1 MAETVRF
8 QHFEVLRKEDGSLY
22 ELGRGAMGITYKAF
36 DTNLRSH
43 VALKVI
49 KSAYLNS
56 ETARQRFL
64 REARAA
70 AALRH
75 PNVATVFHL
84 GREADS
90 YFYAM
95 EFVDG
100 ETVEALIKREGA
112 VATLMA
118 LKIATQVA
126 RALGAAQKQ
135 GLVHRDIKPSN
146 VMFVREDGGEI
157 AVKVIDFGLAKN
169 ANAEGED
176 SATLTTGGFLGTPH
190 FASPEQLEERE
201 IDVRSD
207 IYSLG
212 VTLWYMLAG
221 KTPFSGSTAQ
231 VMSQH
236 LNSDP
241 PFGTF
246 QGQPAAV
253 VGLLRR
259 MMAKNPDDRP
269 QTPADLRRELD
280 ECVEQIEDGAP
291 PTKADSFEPPPAPPE
306 PLEASRPAP
315 GALLAGRYRLLK
327 EITASD
333 HGRMFRAER
342 IEDNAAV
349 AVLILHSG
357 LVGRSE
363 VFTHLEQEVRSLQQ
377 LRHTAFQRILSLEYS
392 NAQTF
397 LVLEWIEGPA
407 LLDLLRTR
415 RALPASEAKL
425 LLSPLADAF
434 DELGSAGLGC
444 PDIAAHEILL
454 PGADVGKPVA
464 SWPACQPRFL
474 PLTALGSSSASPEAT
489 MVASSFALMKERGAF
504 AGSPSTAY
512 VYAVASLAY
521 EMLGGVKAGG
531 SMSAYVPI
539 PGLSEQGNA
548 VLRRALTPEQN
559 YKNARAFVD
568 DLAGEVSFTP
578 QAAPVRAPTLAPQT
592 APVRAPTFAPSPVP
606 REKSRPFSVRWLVA
620 AVVVLLTIGGGVFW
634 QRVKLA
640 ERLRASQTPRA
651 DLITPTPA
659 PAAIA
664 SPTPKSTSTP
674 APVPTRPPST
684 PAPTLPPSTPAP
696 TLPPSTSVPTLPPST
711 PVPTLPPSTPVP
723 TLAPSTP
730 VPTPP
735 PSTPVPTLPPS
746 TPVPTLP
753 PSTPVPSLPPSTPV
767 PSLSPYQ
774 QALAAAEELQ
784 RKDDL
789 AGALAA
795 YAEVATR
802 FPEEKPPREALE
814 MIAASLRARS
824 SKMRPDDLAKFRQPL
839 ERAGALDTTSA
850 QMLLGEMLRQTDPDD
865 ALKWFIAAGNRGQ
878 TEAMVLAGQMMASG
892 RGVEAPDL
900 PGAASWFSKAAEKG
914 DSAGMYTLAECYLF
928 AKGVQKDPKRALE
941 LLTAAS
947 ALNNPRAMNLLGDL
961 YRKGV
966 PGLIKPNFEESVRLF
981 SQAKELGFL
990 DAQGNLGVLYIYGQ
1004 GVPKDEMKAV
1014 ALFRDGAE
1022 KGNALCMY
1030 FYAMCFDGGVGI
1042 DKDRESAR
1050 IWYVRSAQGGNRTA
1064 IEWCKKNNIPLASPP

>member
-1 MAETVRF
+1 MAETSRF

-36 DTNLRSH
+36 DTNLRCH

-84 GREADS
+84 GREADD

-100 ETVEALIKREGA
+100 ETIEAFIKREGA
-112 VATLMA
+112 VPILMA
-118 LKIATQVA
+118 LKIAAQVA
-126 RALGAAQKQ
+126 RALSAAQKQ

-157 AVKVIDFGLAKN
+157 AVKVIDFGLAKD

-176 SATLTTGGFLGTPH
+176 SATLTTDGFLGTPH

-221 KTPFSGSTAQ
+221 KTPFIGSTAQ

-236 LNSDP
+236 LHRDP
-241 PFGTF
+241 PFETL

-253 VGLLRR
+253 VDLLRR

-280 ECVEQIEDGAP
+280 ECVEQIEDGSPRAK
-291 PTKADSFEPPPAPPE
+291 TDSFEPPAAPPK
-306 PLEASRPAP
+306 PLEDRHAVA
-315 GALLAGRYRLLK
+315 GAILAGRYSLLK

-357 LVGRSE
+357 LVRRSE
-363 VFTHLEQEVRSLQQ
+363 LFTRLEQEVRSLQQ
-377 LRHTAFQRILSLEYS
+377 LSHTSFQRILSLEYA
-392 NAQTF
+392 NAHAF

-415 RALPASEAKL
+415 RALPASEATL

-454 PGADVGKPVA
+454 PGADLGKPVA
-464 SWPACQPRFL
+464 SWPACRPSFL
-474 PLTALGSSSASPEAT
+474 PLTAVGSSSASPEAT

-531 SMSAYVPI
+531 SMSTYVPI
-539 PGLSEQGNA
+539 PGLSEQGNS

-568 DLAGEVSFTP
+568 DLAGE
-578 QAAPVRAPTLAPQT
+578 AAFAPQT
-592 APVRAPTFAPSPVP
+592 APVAIPTFAPALLP
-606 REKSRPFSVRWLVA
+606 REKSQPSSVRWLVA
-620 AVVVLLTIGGGVFW
+620 ALVGLLIIFGVVLWQGG
-634 QRVKLA
+634 VKLA
-640 ERLRASQTPRA
+640 ERLRVSQAPQA
-651 DLITPTPA
+651 DVIAPTPA
-659 PAAIA
+659 PTSTA
-664 SPTPKSTSTP
+664 SPTAEPTSPATP
-674 APVPTRPPST
+674 ELTLPPLT
-684 PAPTLPPSTPAP
+684 PEPTLPPSTPEP
-696 TLPPSTSVPTLPPST
+696 TLSPSAPEPT
-711 PVPTLPPSTPVP
+711 
-723 TLAPSTP
+723 
-730 VPTPP
+730 
-735 PSTPVPTLPPS
+735 
-746 TPVPTLP
+746 
-753 PSTPVPSLPPSTPV
+753 
-767 PSLSPYQ
+767 LSPYQ

-784 RKDDL
+784 QNDDL

-795 YAEVATR
+795 YAQVAAR
-802 FPEEKPPREALE
+802 FPEEEQPREALE
-814 MIAASLRARS
+814 MIAASLRARA
-824 SKMRPDDLAKFRQPL
+824 SKMPPNDLARLRQPL
-839 ERAGALDTTSA
+839 EKAAALDTISA
-850 QMLLGEMLRQTDPDD
+850 QMLLGEMLRQTDSDE
-865 ALKWFIAAGNRGQ
+865 ALRWFLAAGNRGQ
-878 TEAMVLAGQMMASG
+878 TEAMVFAGQMIASG

-900 PGAASWFSKAAEKG
+900 LEAASWFSKAAEKG
-914 DSAGMYTLAECYLF
+914 DSAGMYALAECHLF
-928 AKGVQKDPKRALE
+928 GKGVPKDPRRALE

-947 ALNNPRAMNLLGDL
+947 ALNNPRSMNLLGDL

-966 PGLIKPNFEESVRLF
+966 PELIKPNFDESVRLF
-981 SQAKELGFL
+981 SQAKDLGFL

-1014 ALFRDGAE
+1014 ALFKDGAE

-1042 DKDRESAR
+1042 DKDRDSAR
-1050 IWYVRSAQGGNRTA
+1050 VWYLRAAKGGNRTA
-1064 IEWCKKNNIPLASPP
+1064 IDWCKKNNIPLASPP

>member
-1 MAETVRF
+1 MAEAFRF
-8 QHFEVLRKEDGSLY
+8 QHFEVLRREDGSRY

-36 DTNLRSH
+36 DTNLRCH

-49 KSAYLNS
+49 RSAYLDS
-56 ETARQRFL
+56 ETARERFL

-84 GREADS
+84 GREADN

-100 ETVEALIKREGA
+100 DTVEAFIKREGA
-112 VATLMA
+112 VPTLMA
-118 LKIATQVA
+118 LKIVAQVA
-126 RALGAAQKQ
+126 RALSAAQKQ

-146 VMFVREDGGEI
+146 VMFVREEGGEV

-169 ANAEGED
+169 TNAEGED

-201 IDVRSD
+201 IDARSD

-236 LNSDP
+236 LHRDP
-241 PFGTF
+241 PFETLH
-246 QGQPAAV
+246 GQPAAV
-253 VGLLRR
+253 VDLLRR

-269 QTPADLRRELD
+269 PTPGALRRELD
-280 ECVEQIEDGAP
+280 ECIERLEDGAP
-291 PTKADSFEPPPAPPE
+291 SAKADSFEPPPAPPE
-306 PLEASRPAP
+306 PLESSRAAP
-315 GALLAGRYRLLK
+315 GALLGGRYRLLK

-342 IEDNAAV
+342 TEDNAAV
-349 AVLILHSG
+349 AVLILDSG
-357 LVGRSE
+357 LAGRSE
-363 VFTHLEQEVRSLQQ
+363 VFTRLEQEVRSLQQ

-392 NAQTF
+392 NAYTF

-415 RALPASEAKL
+415 RALPASEAKM

-454 PGADVGKPVA
+454 PGAEFDKPVA
-464 SWPACQPRFL
+464 SWPACRPRFL
-474 PLTALGSSSASPEAT
+474 PLTAVGSSSASPEAT
-489 MVASSFALMKERGAF
+489 MVASSFALMKETGAF

-521 EMLGGVKAGG
+521 EMLGGVRAGG
-531 SMSAYVPI
+531 SMDTYVPI
-539 PGLSEQGNA
+539 PGLSEQGNS
-548 VLRRALTPEQN
+548 VLRRALAPEQN

-568 DLAGEVSFTP
+568 DLAGQAAFAP
-578 QAAPVRAPTLAPQT
+578 QAAGIRGVSPP
-592 APVRAPTFAPSPVP
+592 PVP
-606 REKSRPFSVRWLVA
+606 RKKPSSVRWLIA
-620 AVVVLLTIGGGVFW
+620 ALVGMLIIFGVVLWRG
-634 QRVKLA
+634 VKLA
-640 ERLRASQTPRA
+640 ERLRVSQVPRS
-651 DLITPTPA
+651 DLIAPTPA
-659 PAAIA
+659 PTSTA
-664 SPTPKSTSTP
+664 SPIAEPTSPTTPE
-674 APVPTRPPST
+674 PTLSPST
-684 PAPTLPPSTPAP
+684 PEPT
-696 TLPPSTSVPTLPPST
+696 
-711 PVPTLPPSTPVP
+711 
-723 TLAPSTP
+723 
-730 VPTPP
+730 
-735 PSTPVPTLPPS
+735 
-746 TPVPTLP
+746 
-753 PSTPVPSLPPSTPV
+753 
-767 PSLSPYQ
+767 LSPYQ
-774 QALAAAEELQ
+774 QALASAEELQ
-784 RKDDL
+784 RNDDL

-795 YAEVATR
+795 YAEVVAR
-802 FPEEKPPREALE
+802 FPEEEQPREALE
-814 MIAASLRARS
+814 MIAASLRARA
-824 SKMRPDDLAKFRQPL
+824 SKMPLNDLAQLRKPL
-839 ERAGALDTTSA
+839 EKAAALNTISA
-850 QMLLGEMLRQTDPDD
+850 QMLLGEILRQTDSDE
-865 ALKWFIAAGNRGQ
+865 ALRWFLAAGNRGQ
-878 TEAMVLAGQMMASG
+878 TEAMVLAGQMIASG

-900 PGAASWFSKAAEKG
+900 PEAASWFSKAAERG
-914 DSAGMYTLAECYLF
+914 DSAGMYTLAECHLF
-928 AKGVQKDPKRALE
+928 GKGVPKDPKRALE

-966 PGLIKPNFEESVRLF
+966 PGLIKPNFDESVRLF
-981 SQAKELGFL
+981 SQAKDLGFL

-1004 GVPKDEMKAV
+1004 GVPKDEMKAA
-1014 ALFRDGAE
+1014 ALFKDGAE

-1050 IWYVRSAQGGNRTA
+1050 VWYLRAAKGGNRTA
-1064 IEWCKKNNIPLASPP
+1064 IDWCKKNNIPLATPP

>member
-1 MAETVRF
+1 MNAMAEAVRF

-36 DTNLRSH
+36 DTNLRCH

-84 GREADS
+84 GREADN

-112 VATLMA
+112 VPTVMA
-118 LKIATQVA
+118 LRIAAQVA

-169 ANAEGED
+169 AGGEGED

-212 VTLWYMLAG
+212 VTLWYMLVG

-236 LNSDP
+236 LHRDP
-241 PFGTF
+241 PFGTL
-246 QGQPAAV
+246 QGQPAGV
-253 VGLLRR
+253 LNLLRR

-269 QTPADLRRELD
+269 QTPADLRREID
-280 ECVEQIEDGAP
+280 ECLEQIEEGGP
-291 PTKADSFEPPPAPPE
+291 PAKGEPPPAPPE
-306 PLEASRPAP
+306 PLEGRRAAP

-349 AVLILHSG
+349 AVLILHSV

-363 VFTHLEQEVRSLQQ
+363 AFTRLEQEVQSLQK
-377 LRHTAFQRILSLEYS
+377 LRHPAFQRILSFEHTT
-392 NAQTF
+392 AQTF

-407 LLDLLRTR
+407 LLDLLRAR

-434 DELGSAGLGC
+434 DELGSAGLAC

-454 PGADVGKPVA
+454 PGADVGQPVS
-464 SWPACQPRFL
+464 SWPVCQPRFL
-474 PLTALGSSSASPEAT
+474 SLTTVGSGSASPEAT

-521 EMLGGVKAGG
+521 EMLGGVKAGS
-531 SMSAYVPI
+531 SMGAYVPI

-548 VLRRALTPEQN
+548 VLKRALTPASH
-559 YKNARAFVD
+559 YKNARAFVE
-568 DLAGEVSFTP
+568 DLAEEASF
-578 QAAPVRAPTLAPQT
+578 APQP
-592 APVRAPTFAPSPVP
+592 AKVRAPTFAPPP
-606 REKSRPFSVRWLVA
+606 LPQEKSRPSSVRWLVG
-620 AVVVLLTIGGGVFW
+620 AVALLLVIGGVVFW
-634 QRVKLA
+634 QGVKLV
-640 ERLRASQTPRA
+640 ERLRGSQTP
-651 DLITPTPA
+651 DLITPAPTPE
-659 PAAIA
+659 PIAAA
-664 SPTPKSTSTP
+664 SPTPESTSKPTPEPTLSTSTP
-674 APVPTRPPST
+674 EPALALATPEPALSKPTTPEPTLTKPTPEPTLTRPT
-684 PAPTLPPSTPAP
+684 PEPTLSR
-696 TLPPSTSVPTLPPST
+696 
-711 PVPTLPPSTPVP
+711 
-723 TLAPSTP
+723 
-730 VPTPP
+730 PTPE
-735 PSTPVPTLPPS
+735 PTAAPE
-746 TPVPTLP
+746 
-753 PSTPVPSLPPSTPV
+753 
-767 PSLSPYQ
+767 LSPYG

-795 YAEVATR
+795 YAEVAAR
-802 FPEEKPPREALE
+802 FPEENYPREALE

-824 SKMRPDDLAKFRQPL
+824 SKMRSGDLAALRQPL
-839 ERAGALDTTSA
+839 EQAAALDSVSA
-850 QMLLGEMLRQTDPDD
+850 QMLLGEMLRQTDPRD
-865 ALKWFIAAGNRGQ
+865 ALKWLIAAGNRGQ
-878 TEAMVLAGQMMASG
+878 TEAMVVVGQMLASG

-914 DSAGMYTLAECYLF
+914 ESAGMYALAECHLF
-928 AKGVQKDPKRALE
+928 GKGVPKDPKRAVE

-966 PGLIKPNFEESVRLF
+966 QGLIEPNFDESVRLF

-1004 GVPKDEMKAV
+1004 GVPKDEQKAV

-1022 KGNALCMY
+1022 KGNPLCMY
-1030 FYAMCFDGGVGI
+1030 FYAMCFDGGVGV
-1042 DKDRESAR
+1042 DRDRKSAR
-1050 IWYVRSAQGGNRTA
+1050 AWYVRAAQGGNRTA

>member
-22 ELGRGAMGITYKAF
+22 ELGHGAMGITYKAF
-36 DTNLRSH
+36 DTNLRCH

-84 GREADS
+84 GREAED

-100 ETVEALIKREGA
+100 ETVEAFIKREGA
-112 VATLMA
+112 VPTLMA
-118 LKIATQVA
+118 LKIAAQVA

-146 VMFVREDGGEI
+146 VMFVREEGGDI

-212 VTLWYMLAG
+212 VTLWFMLVG

-236 LNSDP
+236 LHRDP
-241 PFGTF
+241 PFGTL
-246 QGQPAAV
+246 QGQPATV

-269 QTPADLRRELD
+269 QTPIDLRRELD
-280 ECVEQIEDGAP
+280 ECIERLEDAAQP
-291 PTKADSFEPPPAPPE
+291 AKPDSLEPPPAPPE
-306 PLEASRPAP
+306 RPEGSRAAP

-327 EITASD
+327 ETTASD
-333 HGRMFRAER
+333 HGQMFRAER

-357 LVGRSE
+357 LVARSE
-363 VFTHLEQEVRSLQQ
+363 LFTRLEQEVRSLQQ
-377 LRHTAFQRILSLEYS
+377 LKHPAFQRILSLEYT
-392 NAQTF
+392 NTHTF
-397 LVLEWIEGPA
+397 LLLEWIEGPA

-434 DELGSAGLGC
+434 DELGLAGLGC

-454 PGADVGKPVA
+454 PGADVGQPVY
-464 SWPACQPRFL
+464 SWPVCQPRFL
-474 PLTALGSSSASPEAT
+474 PLMTVGSGSASPEAT

-504 AGSPSTAY
+504 TGSPSTAY
-512 VYAVASLAY
+512 GYAVASLAY
-521 EMLGGVKAGG
+521 EMLGGVKAGS
-531 SMSAYVPI
+531 SMGTYVPI
-539 PGLSEQGNA
+539 PGLSEQGNS
-548 VLRRALTPEQN
+548 VLRRALTPGQY
-559 YKNARAFVD
+559 YKSARTFVE
-568 DLAGEVSFTP
+568 DLADEASF
-578 QAAPVRAPTLAPQT
+578 APQP
-592 APVRAPTFAPSPVP
+592 AKVRAPTFTPPP
-606 REKSRPFSVRWLVA
+606 LPQQTSRPLSVRWFVA
-620 AVVVLLTIGGGVFW
+620 AVLVLLIIGGIVLW
-634 QRVKLA
+634 QGVKLA
-640 ERLRASQTPRA
+640 EWLRVSKTPRV
-651 DLITPTPA
+651 DLITPTPE
-659 PAAIA
+659 PVVTA
-664 SPTPKSTSTP
+664 SPTPESTATP
-674 APVPTRPPST
+674 T
-684 PAPTLPPSTPAP
+684 PEPTLSPATPEP
-696 TLPPSTSVPTLPPST
+696 TLSPATPEPT
-711 PVPTLPPSTPVP
+711 
-723 TLAPSTP
+723 
-730 VPTPP
+730 
-735 PSTPVPTLPPS
+735 
-746 TPVPTLP
+746 
-753 PSTPVPSLPPSTPV
+753 
-767 PSLSPYQ
+767 LSPYE
-774 QALAAAEELQ
+774 QALTAAEELQ

-789 AGALAA
+789 ADALAA
-795 YAEVATR
+795 YAEVAAR
-802 FPEEKPPREALE
+802 FPEEKQPREALE
-814 MIAASLRARS
+814 MIAASLRAHS
-824 SKMRPDDLAKFRQPL
+824 SKMRPGDLARLRQPL
-839 ERAGALDTTSA
+839 EKAAALDTISA
-850 QMLLGEMLRQTDPDD
+850 QMLLGEMLRQTDSDD

-878 TEAMVLAGQMMASG
+878 TEAMVVAGQMMASG
-892 RGVEAPDL
+892 RGVAAPDL

-914 DSAGMYTLAECYLF
+914 DSAGMYALAECHLF
-928 AKGVQKDPKRALE
+928 GKGVPKDPKRAVE

-947 ALNNPRAMNLLGDL
+947 ALNNARAMNLLGDL
-961 YRKGV
+961 YRRGV
-966 PGLIKPNFEESVRLF
+966 PGLIEPNFDQSVRLF

-1014 ALFRDGAE
+1014 AIFRDGAE

-1042 DKDRESAR
+1042 DRDRESAR
-1050 IWYVRSAQGGNRTA
+1050 SWYVRAAQGGNRTA

>member
-1 MAETVRF
+1 MAETVKF
-8 QHFEVLRKEDGSLY
+8 EHFEVLRKDDGSLY
-22 ELGRGAMGITYKAF
+22 ELGRGAMGVTYKAF
-36 DTNLRSH
+36 DTNLRCH

-84 GREADS
+84 GREVDN

-100 ETVEALIKREGA
+100 ETVEALIDREGA
-112 VATLMA
+112 VPTLMA
-118 LKIATQVA
+118 LKIAAQVA

-146 VMFVREDGGEI
+146 VMFVREEGGEI

-169 ANAEGED
+169 ANPEGDD
-176 SATLTTGGFLGTPH
+176 SATLTVGGFLGTPH

-236 LNSDP
+236 LHRDP
-241 PFGTF
+241 PFGTL
-246 QGQPAAV
+246 QGQPANV
-253 VGLLRR
+253 VDLLRR

-269 QTPADLRRELD
+269 QTPIELRRELE
-280 ECVEQIEDGAP
+280 ECVERLEN
-291 PTKADSFEPPPAPPE
+291 PAPPAKADTLETPPALPE
-306 PLEASRPAP
+306 PRAAP
-315 GALLAGRYRLLK
+315 GALVAGKYRLLK

-349 AVLILHSG
+349 AVLILHSD

-363 VFTHLEQEVRSLQQ
+363 LFTRLEQEVRSLQQ
-377 LRHTAFQRILSLEYS
+377 LRHPAFQRILSLEYTT
-392 NAQTF
+392 AHTF
-397 LVLEWIEGPA
+397 LLLEWIEGPA

-415 RALPASEAKL
+415 RALPASEARL
-425 LLSPLADAF
+425 LLLPLADAF
-434 DELGSAGLGC
+434 DELGLAGLGC

-454 PGADVGKPVA
+454 PGADVGQPVS
-464 SWPACQPRFL
+464 SWAVCQPRFL
-474 PLTALGSSSASPEAT
+474 PLTTVVPGSASPEAT
-489 MVASSFALMKERGAF
+489 MVSSSFALMKERGAF
-504 AGSPSTAY
+504 MGSPSTAY

-521 EMLGGVKAGG
+521 EMLGGVREG
-531 SMSAYVPI
+531 SSMGTYVPI
-539 PGLSEQGNA
+539 PGLSEQGNL
-548 VLRRALTPEQN
+548 VLRRALTPGQHF
-559 YKNARAFVD
+559 KNARTFVEE
-568 DLAGEVSFTP
+568 LADEASFAP
-578 QAAPVRAPTLAPQT
+578 QPPKVRAPTLTPPTLTPPPLPPQ
-592 APVRAPTFAPSPVP
+592 
-606 REKSRPFSVRWLVA
+606 KSRPLSVRWLVA
-620 AVVVLLTIGGGVFW
+620 AVVALLIIGGIVLW
-634 QRVKLA
+634 QGVKLA
-640 ERLRASQTPRA
+640 EWLRAPKTPRV
-651 DLITPTPA
+651 DLVTPTPA
-659 PAAIA
+659 PVVTA
-664 SPTPKSTSTP
+664 SPTAESTATP
-674 APVPTRPPST
+674 T
-684 PAPTLPPSTPAP
+684 PEPTLSRATPEP
-696 TLPPSTSVPTLPPST
+696 TLSRATPEPTLSRAT
-711 PVPTLPPSTPVP
+711 PEPTLSRATPEP
-723 TLAPSTP
+723 TLSRATP
-730 VPTPP
+730 E
-735 PSTPVPTLPPS
+735 PTLS
-746 TPVPTLP
+746 RATPEPTL
-753 PSTPVPSLPPSTPV
+753 SRATPEPTVSRATPEPTV
-767 PSLSPYQ
+767 SQATPEPTLSPYE
-774 QALAAAEELQ
+774 QALTAAEELQ

-795 YAEVATR
+795 YAEVASR
-802 FPEEKPPREALE
+802 FPEEEQPREALE

-824 SKMRPDDLAKFRQPL
+824 SRMRPSELAPLRRPL
-839 ERAGALDTTSA
+839 EKAATLDTVSA
-850 QMLLGEMLRQTDPDD
+850 QMLLGEILRQTDPDD
-865 ALKWFIAAGNRGQ
+865 ALKWIIAAANRGQ
-878 TEAMVLAGQMMASG
+878 TEAMVVAGQMIASG
-892 RGVEAPDL
+892 RGVKAPDL
-900 PGAASWFSKAAEKG
+900 AGAASWFSKAAEKG
-914 DSAGMYTLAECYLF
+914 DSAGMYALAECHLF
-928 AKGVQKDPKRALE
+928 AKGVPKDPKRAVE

-966 PGLIKPNFEESVRLF
+966 RGLIEPNFDESVRLF

-1004 GVPKDEMKAV
+1004 GVQKDEKKAV

-1030 FYAMCFDGGVGI
+1030 FYAICFEGGVGI
-1042 DKDRESAR
+1042 DKDRQAAR
-1050 IWYVRSAQGGNRTA
+1050 TWYVRAAQGGNKTA

>member
-1 MAETVRF
+1 MADTVRF

-36 DTNLRSH
+36 DTNLRCH

-84 GREADS
+84 GREEDN

-112 VATLMA
+112 VPTLMA
-118 LKIATQVA
+118 LKIAAQVA

-146 VMFVREDGGEI
+146 VMFVREEGGDI

-169 ANAEGED
+169 TSADGED

-236 LNSDP
+236 LNRDP
-241 PFGTF
+241 PFGTL
-246 QGQPAAV
+246 QGQSATV
-253 VGLLRR
+253 VDLLRR

-280 ECVEQIEDGAP
+280 GCIKQLEDGATP
-291 PTKADSFEPPPAPPE
+291 AKADSLEPPPAPPE
-306 PLEASRPAP
+306 PPEGSRAAP
-315 GALLAGRYRLLK
+315 GALLAGRYRLLQ

-349 AVLILHSG
+349 AVLILHSS

-363 VFTHLEQEVRSLQQ
+363 LFTRLEQEVRSLQQ
-377 LRHTAFQRILSLEYS
+377 LKHPAFQRILSLEYT
-392 NAQTF
+392 NAHTF
-397 LVLEWIEGPA
+397 LLLEWIEGPA

-454 PGADVGKPVA
+454 PGADVGQPVT
-464 SWPACQPRFL
+464 SWPVCQPRFL
-474 PLTALGSSSASPEAT
+474 ALTTVGSGSASPEAT

-504 AGSPSTAY
+504 TGSPSTAY

-521 EMLGGVKAGG
+521 EMLGGVKAGS
-531 SMSAYVPI
+531 SMGTYVPI

-548 VLRRALTPEQN
+548 VLRRALTPAQY
-559 YKNARAFVD
+559 YKSARTFVE
-568 DLAGEVSFTP
+568 DLADEVSF
-578 QAAPVRAPTLAPQT
+578 APQP
-592 APVRAPTFAPSPVP
+592 AKVRAPTFTPPPLP
-606 REKSRPFSVRWLVA
+606 RQKSRPFSVRWLMA
-620 AVVVLLTIGGGVFW
+620 AVVVLLIIGGIVLLQG
-634 QRVKLA
+634 VKLA
-640 ERLRASQTPRA
+640 EWLRVSKTPRV
-651 DLITPTPA
+651 DLITPTPE
-659 PAAIA
+659 PVVTA
-664 SPTPKSTSTP
+664 SPTPESTATP
-674 APVPTRPPST
+674 T
-684 PAPTLPPSTPAP
+684 PEPTLSRATPEP
-696 TLPPSTSVPTLPPST
+696 TLSRATPEPTLSRAT
-711 PVPTLPPSTPVP
+711 PEPTLSPATPEP
-723 TLAPSTP
+723 TLSPATRE
-730 VPTPP
+730 PT
-735 PSTPVPTLPPS
+735 
-746 TPVPTLP
+746 
-753 PSTPVPSLPPSTPV
+753 
-767 PSLSPYQ
+767 LSPYE
-774 QALAAAEELQ
+774 QALTVAQELQ

-795 YAEVATR
+795 YAEVAAR
-802 FPEEKPPREALE
+802 FPEEKQPREALE
-814 MIAASLRARS
+814 RIAASLRANS
-824 SKMRPDDLAKFRQPL
+824 SKMRPGDLAPLRQPL
-839 ERAGALDTTSA
+839 EKAAALDTISA
-850 QMLLGEMLRQTDPDD
+850 QMLLGEMLRQTDSDD
-865 ALKWFIAAGNRGQ
+865 ALKWFIAAANRGQ
-878 TEAMVLAGQMMASG
+878 TEAMVVAGQMMASG
-892 RGVEAPDL
+892 RGVKTPDL
-900 PGAASWFSKAAEKG
+900 AGAASWFSKAAEKG
-914 DSAGMYTLAECYLF
+914 DSTGMYALAECHLF
-928 AKGVQKDPKRALE
+928 AKGVPKDPKRAVE

-961 YRKGV
+961 YRRGV
-966 PGLIKPNFEESVRLF
+966 PGLIEPNFDESVRLF

-1004 GVPKDEMKAV
+1004 GVPKDEKQAV
-1014 ALFRDGAE
+1014 ALFRDGAG
-1022 KGNALCMY
+1022 KGNPLCMY
-1030 FYAMCFDGGVGI
+1030 FYAMCFEGGVGI
-1042 DKDRESAR
+1042 DKDRKAAR
-1050 IWYVRSAQGGNRTA
+1050 TWYVRAAQGGNRTA

>member
-1 MAETVRF
+1 MAQTLKF
-8 QHFEVLRKEDGSLY
+8 QHFEVLRKEDGSPY
-22 ELGRGAMGITYKAF
+22 ELGHGAMGITYKAF
-36 DTNLRSH
+36 DTNLRCH

-84 GREADS
+84 GSEANN

-95 EFVDG
+95 EFIDG
-100 ETVEALIKREGA
+100 ETVEAFIKREGA
-112 VATLMA
+112 VPTLMA
-118 LKIATQVA
+118 LKIAAQVA

-146 VMFVREDGGEI
+146 VMFVREEGGEI
-157 AVKVIDFGLAKN
+157 AVKVIDFGLAKD

-212 VTLWYMLAG
+212 VTLWYMLSG

-236 LNSDP
+236 LHRDP
-241 PFGTF
+241 PFGTL

-259 MMAKNPDDRP
+259 MIAKNPDDRP

-280 ECVEQIEDGAP
+280 ECIERIEDGSP
-291 PTKADSFEPPPAPPE
+291 RPKPDSLRPPPVPPE
-306 PLEASRPAP
+306 AREGSRAAP
-315 GALLAGRYRLLK
+315 GVLLAGRYRLLK

-342 IEDNAAV
+342 IEDNTAV

-357 LVGRSE
+357 LVERSE
-363 VFTHLEQEVRSLQQ
+363 AFTGLEQEVRALQQ
-377 LRHTAFQRILSLEYS
+377 LSHAAFQRILSLEYA
-392 NAQTF
+392 NEHAF
-397 LVLEWIEGPA
+397 LVLESIEGPV
-407 LLDLLRTR
+407 LLDLLRSR
-415 RALPASEAKL
+415 RALPPSEAKL
-425 LLSPLADAF
+425 LLLPLADAF

-454 PGADVGKPVA
+454 PEADVGKPVA
-464 SWPACQPRFL
+464 SWSACQPRFL
-474 PLTALGSSSASPEAT
+474 PLTALDSSSASPEAT
-489 MVASSFALMKERGAF
+489 MVASSFALMKDRGAF

-531 SMSAYVPI
+531 SMDAYVPI
-539 PGLSEQGNA
+539 PGLSEQGNS

-568 DLAGEVSFTP
+568 DLAGEASF
-578 QAAPVRAPTLAPQT
+578 APQT
-592 APVRAPTFAPSPVP
+592 APVRAPTFAPPP
-606 REKSRPFSVRWLVA
+606 LRQEKSRPFSVRWLVA
-620 AVVVLLTIGGGVFW
+620 AVVMLLTIAGVVFW
-634 QRVKLA
+634 QGVKLTQ
-640 ERLRASQTPRA
+640 RSRVLQTPESETS
-651 DLITPTPA
+651 TPAPA

-664 SPTPKSTSTP
+664 SP
-674 APVPTRPPST
+674 AREPVPTPT
-684 PAPTLPPSTPAP
+684 PAPTLSPSTPEP
-696 TLPPSTSVPTLPPST
+696 TPSPST
-711 PVPTLPPSTPVP
+711 PE
-723 TLAPSTP
+723 
-730 VPTPP
+730 PTPSP
-735 PSTPVPTLPPS
+735 ATPEPT
-746 TPVPTLP
+746 
-753 PSTPVPSLPPSTPV
+753 
-767 PSLSPYQ
+767 LSPYQ

-784 RKDDL
+784 RTDDL

-795 YAEVATR
+795 YAEVAAR
-802 FPEEKPPREALE
+802 FPEEKQPREAME
-814 MIAASLRARS
+814 MISAGLRSRA
-824 SKMRPDDLAKFRQPL
+824 SKMRPDDLARLRQPI
-839 ERAGALDTTSA
+839 ERAASLDTISS
-850 QMLLGEMLRQTDPDD
+850 QMLLGEMLRQADPGD
-865 ALKWFIAAGNRGQ
+865 ALKWFSAAGNLGQ
-878 TEAMVLAGQMMASG
+878 TEAMVIAGQMMASG
-892 RGVEAPDL
+892 LGVEAPDL
-900 PGAASWFSKAAEKG
+900 LGAASWFSKAAEKG
-914 DSAGMYTLAECYLF
+914 DSAGMYTLAECHLF
-928 AKGVQKDPKRALE
+928 GKGVPKDPKRALE

-947 ALNNPRAMNLLGDL
+947 ALNDPRAMNLLGDL

-966 PGLIKPNFEESVRLF
+966 PGIMKPNFDESVRLF

-1004 GVPKDEMKAV
+1004 GIPKDEMKAV

-1022 KGNALCMY
+1022 KGNPLCMY

-1042 DKDRESAR
+1042 EKDPESAR
-1050 IWYVRSAQGGNRTA
+1050 SWYVRAAQGGNRTA
-1064 IEWCKKNNIPLASPP
+1064 IDWCKKNNIPLASPP